1 MSEESTKSPHRSK
14 TLAVST
20 RTFSVYIKPFLGLIL
35 LGILAN
41 LIIAAASGAL
51 PWFIQQAVDSVFVD
65 GDRTML
71 VMIPLGVMIMSIVRG
86 GATYIS
92 NVILN
97 YVGQKITARLQL
109 QIYENIIR
117 ADLETLGDSHTG
129 NYIAIFLNDA
139 KLMANTLNQT
149 LINLFRHFFTLIV
162 LTGMMFTLNWKLAS
176 IYVVIVMPAGILSM
190 RRLGKVTRK
199 ASHQGLTET
208 GLLSRLISETIKGIR
223 VVKAYAGE
231 KLEAKNADRVINR
244 VLEFTMRS
252 VRAKSASS
260 PIVES
265 LAGVA
270 IAGIIFWGGRQ
281 SFEGNLTAGEF
292 MGFISA
298 LLLAYQPLRSVANL
312 PVVLQEGV
320 AAGLRVFEIIDK
332 PIEIKNK
339 PDAGE
344 LKISK
349 GGIEFKNVSFAY
361 GNRDISA
368 LDDISIDIN
377 PGETVALVGPSGAG
391 KSTLLNLV
399 LRFYDPVSGSIE
411 IDGQDIQTVTIE
423 SLRASTAL
431 VTQEP
436 ILFDD
441 TIAANIAYG
450 QDNASQ
456 KAIEKAA
463 KSAAAHDFISVLPE
477 GYETRCGEGGMQLSG
492 GQRQRIAIARAMLK
506 DTPILLLDEATSALD
521 NKAEQ
526 EVQKALTYLMQD
538 RTSLVVAHRLSTIIN
553 ADKIYVIDQ
562 GKVVQSGSHEE
573 LSKAKGLYA
582 ELYKAQFED
591 Q

>member
-1 MSEESTKSPHRSK
+1 MSKDSINPPHRSK

-41 LIIAAASGAL
+41 LIIAGAAGAL
-51 PWFIQQAVDSVFVD
+51 PWFIQQAVDSVFVN
-65 GDRTML
+65 GDRSML
-71 VMIPLGVMIMSIVRG
+71 VIIPLGVVIMSVVRG
-86 GATYIS
+86 GATYLS

-109 QIYENIIR
+109 KIYENIIK

-162 LTGMMFTLNWKLAS
+162 LTGMMFSLNWKLAS
-176 IYVVIVMPAGILSM
+176 IYVIIVMPAGILSM

-208 GLLSRLISETIKGIR
+208 GTLSRLISETIKGIR

-265 LAGVA
+265 LAGIAV
-270 IAGIIFWGGRQ
+270 AGIIFWGGSQ

-320 AAGLRVFEIIDK
+320 AAGLRVFDIIDK

-339 PDAGE
+339 PEATE
-344 LKISK
+344 LKISR
-349 GGIEFKNVSFAY
+349 GGIGFKNVSFAY
-361 GNRDISA
+361 GNRDFAA
-368 LDDISIDIN
+368 LDGISIDIN

-411 IDGQDIQTVTIE
+411 IDGQDIQNVTIE

-436 ILFDD
+436 FLFDD

-450 QDNASQ
+450 QNNASQ
-456 KAIEKAA
+456 KDIEKAA

-477 GYETRCGEGGMQLSG
+477 GYNTRCGEGGMQLSG
-492 GQRQRIAIARAMLK
+492 GQRQRIAIARAMVK

-521 NKAEQ
+521 NKAEK

-553 ADKIYVIDQ
+553 ADRIYVINQ

-591 Q
+591 

>member
-1 MSEESTKSPHRSK
+1 MSEDTNQTPYRSK
-14 TLAVST
+14 TLAVSK

-35 LGILAN
+35 LGIFAN
-41 LIIAAASGAL
+41 LIIAGASGAL
-51 PWFIQQAVDSVFVD
+51 PWFIQQAVDSVFVN

-71 VMIPLGVMIMSIVRG
+71 LIIPLGVVFMSIIRG

-92 NVILN
+92 NIILIF
-97 YVGQKITARLQL
+97 VGQKITARLQHE
-109 QIYENIIR
+109 IYENIIK

-162 LTGMMFTLNWKLAS
+162 LTGMMFNLNWKLAS
-176 IYVVIVMPAGILSM
+176 IYVIIVMPAGILSM

-223 VVKAYAGE
+223 VVKAYSGE
-231 KLEAKNADRVINR
+231 NLESKNADRVINR

-260 PIVES
+260 PIVEA
-265 LAGVA
+265 LAGIAV
-270 IAGIIFWGGRQ
+270 AGIIFWGGSQ

-320 AAGLRVFEIIDK
+320 AAGLRVFDIIDK
-332 PIEIKNK
+332 PVEIKNK
-339 PDAGE
+339 PNASG
-344 LKISK
+344 LSVSK
-349 GGIEFKNVSFAY
+349 GSIEFKNVSFAY
-361 GNRDISA
+361 GNRSMSA
-368 LDDISIDIN
+368 LDDISINIA
-377 PGETVALVGPSGAG
+377 PGETIAFVGPSGAG

-399 LRFYDPVSGSIE
+399 LRFYDPVSGSVE
-411 IDGQDIQTVTIE
+411 IDSQDIQNVTIE

-436 ILFDD
+436 FLFDD
-441 TIAANIAYG
+441 TIAANISYG
-450 QDNASQ
+450 KNNVSQ
-456 KAIEKAA
+456 KNIEEAA
-463 KSAAAHDFISVLPE
+463 KSAAAHDFISALPE
-477 GYETRCGEGGMQLSG
+477 RYNTRCGEGGMQLSG
-492 GQRQRIAIARAMLK
+492 GQRQRIAIARAILK
-506 DTPILLLDEATSALD
+506 DAPILLLDEATSALD

-538 RTSLVVAHRLSTIIN
+538 RTSLVVAHRLSTIMN
-553 ADKIYVIDQ
+553 ANKIYVINQ
-562 GKVVQSGSHEE
+562 GKVVQSGTHEVLLKE
-573 LSKAKGLYA
+573 KGLYA

-591 Q
+591 

>member
-1 MSEESTKSPHRSK
+1 MSKDSIKRPHRSK

-41 LIIAAASGAL
+41 LIIAGAAGAL
-51 PWFIQQAVDSVFVD
+51 PWFIQQAIDTVFVN
-65 GDRTML
+65 GDRSML
-71 VMIPLGVMIMSIVRG
+71 VIIPLGVVIMSVVRG
-86 GATYIS
+86 GATYLS

-97 YVGQKITARLQL
+97 YVGQKITARLQFE
-109 QIYENIIR
+109 IYENIIK
-117 ADLETLGDSHTG
+117 ADLETLGDTHTG

-162 LTGMMFTLNWKLAS
+162 LTGMMFSLNWKLAS
-176 IYVVIVMPAGILSM
+176 IYVIIVMPAGILSM

-231 KLEAKNADRVINR
+231 KLEAQNADRVINR

-265 LAGVA
+265 LAGIAV
-270 IAGIIFWGGRQ
+270 AGIIFWGGSQ

-339 PDAGE
+339 PEATE
-344 LKISK
+344 LKISE
-349 GGIEFKNVSFAY
+349 GGIGFKNVSFAY
-361 GNRDISA
+361 GNRDVAA
-368 LDDISIDIN
+368 LDGISIDIN

-411 IDGQDIQTVTIE
+411 IDGQDIQNVTIE

-436 ILFDD
+436 FLFDD

-450 QDNASQ
+450 QNNASQ
-456 KAIEKAA
+456 EDIEKAA
-463 KSAAAHDFISVLPE
+463 KSAAAHDFISALPE
-477 GYETRCGEGGMQLSG
+477 GYNTRCGEGGMQLSG

-521 NKAEQ
+521 NKAEK

-553 ADKIYVIDQ
+553 ADKIYVINQ

-573 LSKAKGLYA
+573 LSKAEGLYA

-591 Q
+591 

>member
-1 MSEESTKSPHRSK
+1 MSKDSIKPSHRSK

-41 LIIAAASGAL
+41 LIIAGAAGAL
-51 PWFIQQAVDSVFVD
+51 PWFIQQAVDSVFVN
-65 GDRTML
+65 GDRSML
-71 VMIPLGVMIMSIVRG
+71 VIIPLGVVIMSVVRG
-86 GATYIS
+86 GATYLS

-109 QIYENIIR
+109 EIYENIIK

-162 LTGMMFTLNWKLAS
+162 LTGMMFSLNWKLAS
-176 IYVVIVMPAGILSM
+176 IYVIIVMPAGILSM

-208 GLLSRLISETIKGIR
+208 GLLSRLISETIKGVR

-265 LAGVA
+265 LAGIAV
-270 IAGIIFWGGRQ
+270 AGIIFWGGSQ

-320 AAGLRVFEIIDK
+320 AAGLRVFDIIDK

-339 PDAGE
+339 PEATE
-344 LKISK
+344 LKISR
-349 GGIEFKNVSFAY
+349 GGIGFKNVSFAY
-361 GNRDISA
+361 GNRDVAA
-368 LDDISIDIN
+368 LDGISIDIN

-411 IDGQDIQTVTIE
+411 IDGQDIQNVTIE

-436 ILFDD
+436 FLFDD

-450 QDNASQ
+450 QNTASQ
-456 KAIEKAA
+456 KDIEKAA

-477 GYETRCGEGGMQLSG
+477 GYNTRCGEGGMQLSG
-492 GQRQRIAIARAMLK
+492 GQRQRIAIARAMVK

-521 NKAEQ
+521 NKAEK

-553 ADKIYVIDQ
+553 ADKIYVINQ

-591 Q
+591 

>member
-1 MSEESTKSPHRSK
+1 MSKDSINPPHRSK

-41 LIIAAASGAL
+41 LIIAGAAGAL
-51 PWFIQQAVDSVFVD
+51 PWFIQQAVDSVFVN
-65 GDRTML
+65 GDRSML
-71 VMIPLGVMIMSIVRG
+71 VIIPLGVVIMSVVRG
-86 GATYIS
+86 GATYLS

-109 QIYENIIR
+109 KIYENIIK

-162 LTGMMFTLNWKLAS
+162 LTGMMFSLNWKLAS
-176 IYVVIVMPAGILSM
+176 IYVIIVMPAGILSM

-265 LAGVA
+265 LAGIAV
-270 IAGIIFWGGRQ
+270 AGIIFWGGSQ

-320 AAGLRVFEIIDK
+320 AAGLRVFDIIDK

-339 PDAGE
+339 PEATE
-344 LKISK
+344 LKISR
-349 GGIEFKNVSFAY
+349 GGIGFKNVSFAY
-361 GNRDISA
+361 GNRDVAA
-368 LDDISIDIN
+368 LDGISIDIN

-399 LRFYDPVSGSIE
+399 LRFYDPMSGSIE
-411 IDGQDIQTVTIE
+411 IDGQDIQNVTIE

-436 ILFDD
+436 FLFDD

-450 QDNASQ
+450 QNNASQ
-456 KAIEKAA
+456 KDIEKAA

-477 GYETRCGEGGMQLSG
+477 GYNTRCGEGGMQLSG
-492 GQRQRIAIARAMLK
+492 GQRQRIAIARAMVK

-521 NKAEQ
+521 NKAEK

-553 ADKIYVIDQ
+553 ADRIYVINQ

-591 Q
+591 

>member
-1 MSEESTKSPHRSK
+1 MSKDSIKPPHRSK

-41 LIIAAASGAL
+41 LIIAGAAGAL
-51 PWFIQQAVDSVFVD
+51 PWFIQQAVDSVFVN
-65 GDRTML
+65 GDRSML
-71 VMIPLGVMIMSIVRG
+71 VIIPLGVVIMSVVRG
-86 GATYIS
+86 GATYLS

-109 QIYENIIR
+109 KIYENIIK

-162 LTGMMFTLNWKLAS
+162 LTGMMFSLNWKLAS
-176 IYVVIVMPAGILSM
+176 IYVIIVMPAGILSM

-265 LAGVA
+265 LAGIAV
-270 IAGIIFWGGRQ
+270 AGIIFWGGSQ

-320 AAGLRVFEIIDK
+320 AAGLRVFDIIDK

-339 PDAGE
+339 PEATE
-344 LKISK
+344 LKISR
-349 GGIEFKNVSFAY
+349 GGIGFKNVSFAY
-361 GNRDISA
+361 GNRDVAA
-368 LDDISIDIN
+368 LDGISIDIN

-411 IDGQDIQTVTIE
+411 IDGQDIQNVTIE

-436 ILFDD
+436 FLFDD

-450 QDNASQ
+450 QNNASQ
-456 KAIEKAA
+456 KDIEKAA
-463 KSAAAHDFISVLPE
+463 KSAAAHNFISVLPE
-477 GYETRCGEGGMQLSG
+477 GYNTRCGEGGMQLSG
-492 GQRQRIAIARAMLK
+492 GQRQRIAIARAMVK

-521 NKAEQ
+521 NKAEK

-553 ADKIYVIDQ
+553 ADKIYVINQ

-591 Q
+591 

>member
-1 MSEESTKSPHRSK
+1 MSKDSINPPHRSK

-41 LIIAAASGAL
+41 LIIAGAAGAL
-51 PWFIQQAVDSVFVD
+51 PWFIQQAVDSVFVN
-65 GDRTML
+65 GDRSML
-71 VMIPLGVMIMSIVRG
+71 VIIPLGVVIMSVVRG
-86 GATYIS
+86 GATYLS

-109 QIYENIIR
+109 KIYENIIK

-162 LTGMMFTLNWKLAS
+162 LTGMMFSLNWKLAS
-176 IYVVIVMPAGILSM
+176 IYVIIVMPAGILSM

-231 KLEAKNADRVINR
+231 KLETKNADRVINR

-265 LAGVA
+265 LAGIAV
-270 IAGIIFWGGRQ
+270 AGIIFWGGSQ
-281 SFEGNLTAGEF
+281 SFKGNLTAGEF

-320 AAGLRVFEIIDK
+320 AAGLRVFDIIDK

-339 PDAGE
+339 PEATE
-344 LKISK
+344 LKISR
-349 GGIEFKNVSFAY
+349 GGIGFKNVSFAY
-361 GNRDISA
+361 GNRDVAA
-368 LDDISIDIN
+368 LDGISIDIN

-411 IDGQDIQTVTIE
+411 IDGQDIQNVTIE

-436 ILFDD
+436 FLFDD

-450 QDNASQ
+450 QNNASQ
-456 KAIEKAA
+456 KDIEKAA

-477 GYETRCGEGGMQLSG
+477 GYNTRCGEGGMQLSG
-492 GQRQRIAIARAMLK
+492 GQRQRIAIARAMVK

-521 NKAEQ
+521 NKAEK

-553 ADKIYVIDQ
+553 ADRIYVINQ

-591 Q
+591 

>member
-1 MSEESTKSPHRSK
+1 MSKDSIKRPHRSK

-41 LIIAAASGAL
+41 LIIAGAAGAL
-51 PWFIQQAVDSVFVD
+51 PWFIQQAIDTVFVN
-65 GDRTML
+65 GDRSML
-71 VMIPLGVMIMSIVRG
+71 VIIPLGVVIMSVVRG
-86 GATYIS
+86 GATYLS

-97 YVGQKITARLQL
+97 YVGQKITARLQFE
-109 QIYENIIR
+109 IYENIIK

-162 LTGMMFTLNWKLAS
+162 LTGMMFSLNWKLAS
-176 IYVVIVMPAGILSM
+176 IYVIIVMPAGILSM

-231 KLEAKNADRVINR
+231 KLEAQNADRVINR

-265 LAGVA
+265 LAGIAV
-270 IAGIIFWGGRQ
+270 AGIIFWGGSQ

-339 PDAGE
+339 PEATE
-344 LKISK
+344 LKISE
-349 GGIEFKNVSFAY
+349 GGIGFKNVSFAY
-361 GNRDISA
+361 GNRDVAA
-368 LDDISIDIN
+368 LDGISIDIN

-411 IDGQDIQTVTIE
+411 IDGQDIQNVTIE

-436 ILFDD
+436 FLFDD

-450 QDNASQ
+450 QNNASQ
-456 KAIEKAA
+456 EDIEKAA
-463 KSAAAHDFISVLPE
+463 KSAAAHDFISALPE
-477 GYETRCGEGGMQLSG
+477 GYNTRCGEGGMQLSG

-521 NKAEQ
+521 NKAEK

-553 ADKIYVIDQ
+553 ADKIYVINQ

-591 Q
+591 

>member
-1 MSEESTKSPHRSK
+1 MSKDSINPPHRSK

-41 LIIAAASGAL
+41 LIIAGAAGAL
-51 PWFIQQAVDSVFVD
+51 PWFIQQAVDSVFVN
-65 GDRTML
+65 GDRSML
-71 VMIPLGVMIMSIVRG
+71 VIIPLGVVIMSVVRG
-86 GATYIS
+86 GATYLS

-109 QIYENIIR
+109 KIYENIIK

-162 LTGMMFTLNWKLAS
+162 LTGMMFSLNWKLAS
-176 IYVVIVMPAGILSM
+176 IYVIIVMPAGILSM

-231 KLEAKNADRVINR
+231 KLETKNADRVINR

-265 LAGVA
+265 LAGIAV
-270 IAGIIFWGGRQ
+270 AGIIFWGGSQ

-320 AAGLRVFEIIDK
+320 AAGLRVFDIIDK

-339 PDAGE
+339 PEATE
-344 LKISK
+344 LKISR
-349 GGIEFKNVSFAY
+349 GGIGFKNVSFAY
-361 GNRDISA
+361 GNRDVAA
-368 LDDISIDIN
+368 LDGISIDIN

-399 LRFYDPVSGSIE
+399 LRFYDPMSGSIE
-411 IDGQDIQTVTIE
+411 IDGQDIQNVTIE

-436 ILFDD
+436 FLFDD

-450 QDNASQ
+450 QNNASQ
-456 KAIEKAA
+456 KDIEKAA

-477 GYETRCGEGGMQLSG
+477 GYNTRCGEGGMQLSG
-492 GQRQRIAIARAMLK
+492 GQRQRIAIARAMVK

-521 NKAEQ
+521 NKAEK

-553 ADKIYVIDQ
+553 ADRIYVINQ

-591 Q
+591 

>member
-1 MSEESTKSPHRSK
+1 MSKDSIKRPHRSK

-41 LIIAAASGAL
+41 LIIAGAAGAL
-51 PWFIQQAVDSVFVD
+51 PWFIQQAIDTVFVN
-65 GDRTML
+65 GDRSML
-71 VMIPLGVMIMSIVRG
+71 VIIPLGVVIMSVVRG
-86 GATYIS
+86 GATYLS

-97 YVGQKITARLQL
+97 YVGQKITARLQFE
-109 QIYENIIR
+109 IYENIIK

-162 LTGMMFTLNWKLAS
+162 LTGMMFSLNWKLAS
-176 IYVVIVMPAGILSM
+176 IYVIIVMPAGILSM

-231 KLEAKNADRVINR
+231 KLEAQNADRVINR

-265 LAGVA
+265 LAGIAV
-270 IAGIIFWGGRQ
+270 AGIIFWGGSQ

-339 PDAGE
+339 PEATE
-344 LKISK
+344 LKISE
-349 GGIEFKNVSFAY
+349 GGIGFKNVSFAY
-361 GNRDISA
+361 GNRDVAA
-368 LDDISIDIN
+368 LDGISIDIN

-411 IDGQDIQTVTIE
+411 IDGQDIQNVTIE

-436 ILFDD
+436 FLFDD

-450 QDNASQ
+450 QNNASQ
-456 KAIEKAA
+456 EDIEKAA

-477 GYETRCGEGGMQLSG
+477 GYNTRCGEGGMQLSG

-521 NKAEQ
+521 NKAEK

-553 ADKIYVIDQ
+553 ADKIYVINQ

-591 Q
+591 

>member
-1 MSEESTKSPHRSK
+1 MSKDSIKRPHRSK

-41 LIIAAASGAL
+41 LIIAGAAGAL
-51 PWFIQQAVDSVFVD
+51 PWFIQQAIDTVFVN
-65 GDRTML
+65 GDRSML
-71 VMIPLGVMIMSIVRG
+71 VIIPLGVVIMSVVRG
-86 GATYIS
+86 GATYLS

-97 YVGQKITARLQL
+97 YVGQKITARLQFE
-109 QIYENIIR
+109 IYENIIK

-162 LTGMMFTLNWKLAS
+162 LTGMMFSLNWKLAS
-176 IYVVIVMPAGILSM
+176 IYVIIVMPAGILSM

-231 KLEAKNADRVINR
+231 KLEAQNADRVINR

-265 LAGVA
+265 LAGIAV
-270 IAGIIFWGGRQ
+270 AGIIFWGGSQ

-339 PDAGE
+339 PEATE
-344 LKISK
+344 LKISE
-349 GGIEFKNVSFAY
+349 GGIGFKNISFAY
-361 GNRDISA
+361 GNRDVAA
-368 LDDISIDIN
+368 LDGISIDIN

-411 IDGQDIQTVTIE
+411 IDGQDIQNVTIE

-436 ILFDD
+436 FLFDD

-450 QDNASQ
+450 QNNASQ
-456 KAIEKAA
+456 EDIEKAA

-477 GYETRCGEGGMQLSG
+477 GYNTRCGEGGMQLSG

-521 NKAEQ
+521 NKAEK

-553 ADKIYVIDQ
+553 ADKIHVINQ

-573 LSKAKGLYA
+573 LSKAEGLYA

-591 Q
+591 

>member
-1 MSEESTKSPHRSK
+1 MSKDSIKRPHRSK

-41 LIIAAASGAL
+41 LIIAGAAGAL
-51 PWFIQQAVDSVFVD
+51 PWFIQQAIDTVFVN
-65 GDRTML
+65 GDRSML
-71 VMIPLGVMIMSIVRG
+71 VIIPLGVVIMSVVRG
-86 GATYIS
+86 GATYLS

-97 YVGQKITARLQL
+97 YVGQKITARLQFE
-109 QIYENIIR
+109 IYENIIK

-162 LTGMMFTLNWKLAS
+162 LTGMMFSLNWKLAS
-176 IYVVIVMPAGILSM
+176 IYVIIVMPAGILSM

-231 KLEAKNADRVINR
+231 KLEAQNADRVINR

-265 LAGVA
+265 LAGIAV
-270 IAGIIFWGGRQ
+270 AGIIFWGGSQ

-339 PDAGE
+339 PEATE
-344 LKISK
+344 LKISE
-349 GGIEFKNVSFAY
+349 GGIGFKNVSFVY
-361 GNRDISA
+361 GNRDVAA
-368 LDDISIDIN
+368 LDGISIDIN

-411 IDGQDIQTVTIE
+411 IDGQDIQNVTIE

-436 ILFDD
+436 FLFDD

-450 QDNASQ
+450 QNNASQ
-456 KAIEKAA
+456 EDIEKAA
-463 KSAAAHDFISVLPE
+463 KSAAAHDFISALPE
-477 GYETRCGEGGMQLSG
+477 GYNTRCGEGGMQLSG

-521 NKAEQ
+521 NKAEK

-553 ADKIYVIDQ
+553 ADKIYVINQ

-591 Q
+591 

>member
-1 MSEESTKSPHRSK
+1 MSKDSIKPQHRSK

-41 LIIAAASGAL
+41 LIIAGAAGAL
-51 PWFIQQAVDSVFVD
+51 PWFIQQAVDSVFVN
-65 GDRTML
+65 GDRSML
-71 VMIPLGVMIMSIVRG
+71 VIIPLGVVIMSVVRG
-86 GATYIS
+86 GATYLS

-109 QIYENIIR
+109 EIYENIIK

-162 LTGMMFTLNWKLAS
+162 LTGMMFSLNWKLAS
-176 IYVVIVMPAGILSM
+176 IYVIIVMPAGILSM

-265 LAGVA
+265 LAGIAV
-270 IAGIIFWGGRQ
+270 AGIIFWGGSQ

-320 AAGLRVFEIIDK
+320 AAGLRVFDIIDK
-332 PIEIKNK
+332 PIEIKHK
-339 PDAGE
+339 PEATE
-344 LKISK
+344 LKISR
-349 GGIEFKNVSFAY
+349 GGIGFKNVSFAY
-361 GNRDISA
+361 GNRDVAA
-368 LDDISIDIN
+368 LDGISIDIN

-411 IDGQDIQTVTIE
+411 IDGQDIQNVTIE

-436 ILFDD
+436 FLFDD

-450 QDNASQ
+450 QNNASQ
-456 KAIEKAA
+456 KDIEKAA

-477 GYETRCGEGGMQLSG
+477 GYNTRCGEGGMQLSG
-492 GQRQRIAIARAMLK
+492 GQRQRIAIARAMVK

-521 NKAEQ
+521 NKAEK

-553 ADKIYVIDQ
+553 ADKIYVINQ

-591 Q
+591 

>member
-1 MSEESTKSPHRSK
+1 MSKDSINPPHRSK

-41 LIIAAASGAL
+41 LIIAGAAGAL
-51 PWFIQQAVDSVFVD
+51 PWFIQQAVDSVFVN
-65 GDRTML
+65 GDRSML
-71 VMIPLGVMIMSIVRG
+71 VIIPLGVVIMSVVRG
-86 GATYIS
+86 GATYLS

-109 QIYENIIR
+109 KIYENIIK

-162 LTGMMFTLNWKLAS
+162 LTGMMFSLNWKLAS
-176 IYVVIVMPAGILSM
+176 IYVIIVMPAGILSM

-265 LAGVA
+265 LAGIAV
-270 IAGIIFWGGRQ
+270 AGIIFWGGSQ

-320 AAGLRVFEIIDK
+320 AAGLRVFDIIDK

-339 PDAGE
+339 PEATE
-344 LKISK
+344 LKISR
-349 GGIEFKNVSFAY
+349 GGIGFKNVSFAY
-361 GNRDISA
+361 GNRDFAA
-368 LDDISIDIN
+368 LDGISIDIN

-411 IDGQDIQTVTIE
+411 IDGQDIQNVTIE

-436 ILFDD
+436 FLFDD

-450 QDNASQ
+450 QNNASQ
-456 KAIEKAA
+456 KDIEKAA

-477 GYETRCGEGGMQLSG
+477 GYNTRCGEGGMQLSG
-492 GQRQRIAIARAMLK
+492 GQRQRIAIARAMVK

-521 NKAEQ
+521 NKAEK

-553 ADKIYVIDQ
+553 ADRIYVINQ

-591 Q
+591 

>member
-1 MSEESTKSPHRSK
+1 MSKDSINPPHRSK

-41 LIIAAASGAL
+41 LIIAGAAGAL
-51 PWFIQQAVDSVFVD
+51 PWFIQQAVDSVFVN
-65 GDRTML
+65 GDRSML
-71 VMIPLGVMIMSIVRG
+71 VIIPLGVVIMSVVRG
-86 GATYIS
+86 GATYLS

-109 QIYENIIR
+109 KIYENIIK

-162 LTGMMFTLNWKLAS
+162 LTGMMFSLNWKLAS
-176 IYVVIVMPAGILSM
+176 IYVIIVMPAGILSM

-208 GLLSRLISETIKGIR
+208 GLLSRLISETIIGIR

-265 LAGVA
+265 LAGIAV
-270 IAGIIFWGGRQ
+270 AGIIFWGGSQ

-320 AAGLRVFEIIDK
+320 AAGLRVFDIIDK

-339 PDAGE
+339 PEATE
-344 LKISK
+344 LKISR
-349 GGIEFKNVSFAY
+349 GGIGFKNVSFAY
-361 GNRDISA
+361 GNRDFAA
-368 LDDISIDIN
+368 LDGISIDIN

-411 IDGQDIQTVTIE
+411 IDGQDIQNVTIE

-436 ILFDD
+436 FLFDD

-450 QDNASQ
+450 QNNASQ
-456 KAIEKAA
+456 KDIEKAA

-477 GYETRCGEGGMQLSG
+477 GYNTRCGEGGMQLSG
-492 GQRQRIAIARAMLK
+492 GQRQRIAIARAMVK

-521 NKAEQ
+521 NKAEK

-553 ADKIYVIDQ
+553 ADRIYVINQ

-591 Q
+591 

>member
-1 MSEESTKSPHRSK
+1 MSKDSINPPHRSK

-41 LIIAAASGAL
+41 LIIAGAAGAL
-51 PWFIQQAVDSVFVD
+51 PWFIQQAVDSVFVN
-65 GDRTML
+65 GDRSML
-71 VMIPLGVMIMSIVRG
+71 VIIPLGVVIMSVVRG
-86 GATYIS
+86 GATYLS

-109 QIYENIIR
+109 KIYENIIK

-162 LTGMMFTLNWKLAS
+162 LTGMMFSLNWKLAS
-176 IYVVIVMPAGILSM
+176 IYVIIVMPAGILSM

-208 GLLSRLISETIKGIR
+208 GTLSRLISETIKGIR

-265 LAGVA
+265 LAGIAV
-270 IAGIIFWGGRQ
+270 AGIIFWGGSQ
-281 SFEGNLTAGEF
+281 SFKGNLTAGEF

-320 AAGLRVFEIIDK
+320 AAGLRVFDIIDK

-339 PDAGE
+339 PEATE
-344 LKISK
+344 LKISR
-349 GGIEFKNVSFAY
+349 GGIGFKNVSFAY
-361 GNRDISA
+361 GNRDVAA
-368 LDDISIDIN
+368 LDGISIDIN

-411 IDGQDIQTVTIE
+411 IDGQDIQNVTIE

-436 ILFDD
+436 FLFDD

-450 QDNASQ
+450 QNNASQ
-456 KAIEKAA
+456 KDIEKAA

-477 GYETRCGEGGMQLSG
+477 GYNTRCGEGGMQLSG
-492 GQRQRIAIARAMLK
+492 GQRQRIAIARAMVK

-521 NKAEQ
+521 NKAEK

-553 ADKIYVIDQ
+553 ADRIYVINQ

-591 Q
+591 

>member
-1 MSEESTKSPHRSK
+1 MSKDSISPPHRSK

-41 LIIAAASGAL
+41 LIIAGAAGAL
-51 PWFIQQAVDSVFVD
+51 PWFIQQAVDSVFVN
-65 GDRTML
+65 GDRSML
-71 VMIPLGVMIMSIVRG
+71 VIIPLGVVIMSVVRG
-86 GATYIS
+86 GATYLS

-109 QIYENIIR
+109 KIYENIIK

-162 LTGMMFTLNWKLAS
+162 LTGMMFSLNWKLAS
-176 IYVVIVMPAGILSM
+176 IYVIIVMPAGILSM

-265 LAGVA
+265 LAGIAV
-270 IAGIIFWGGRQ
+270 AGIIFWGGSQ

-320 AAGLRVFEIIDK
+320 AAGLRVFDIIDK

-339 PDAGE
+339 PEATE
-344 LKISK
+344 LKISR
-349 GGIEFKNVSFAY
+349 GGIGFKNVSFAY
-361 GNRDISA
+361 GNRDVAA
-368 LDDISIDIN
+368 LDGISIDIN

-411 IDGQDIQTVTIE
+411 IDGQDIQNVTIE

-436 ILFDD
+436 FLFDD

-450 QDNASQ
+450 QNNASQ
-456 KAIEKAA
+456 KDIEKAA

-477 GYETRCGEGGMQLSG
+477 GYNTRCGEGGMQLSG
-492 GQRQRIAIARAMLK
+492 GQRQRIAIARAMVK

-521 NKAEQ
+521 NKAEK

-553 ADKIYVIDQ
+553 ADRIYVINQ

-591 Q
+591 

>member
-1 MSEESTKSPHRSK
+1 MSKDSITPPHRSK

-41 LIIAAASGAL
+41 LIIAGAAGAL
-51 PWFIQQAVDSVFVD
+51 PWFIQQAVDSVFVN
-65 GDRTML
+65 GDRSML
-71 VMIPLGVMIMSIVRG
+71 VIIPLGVVIMSVVRG
-86 GATYIS
+86 GATYLS

-109 QIYENIIR
+109 KIYENIIK

-162 LTGMMFTLNWKLAS
+162 LTGMMFSLNWKLAS
-176 IYVVIVMPAGILSM
+176 IYVIIVMPAGILSM

-265 LAGVA
+265 LAGIAV
-270 IAGIIFWGGRQ
+270 AGIIFWGGSQ

-320 AAGLRVFEIIDK
+320 AAGLRVFDIIDK

-339 PDAGE
+339 PEATE
-344 LKISK
+344 LKISR
-349 GGIEFKNVSFAY
+349 GGIGFKNVSFAY
-361 GNRDISA
+361 GNRDVAA
-368 LDDISIDIN
+368 LDGISIDIN

-411 IDGQDIQTVTIE
+411 IDGQDIQNVTIE

-436 ILFDD
+436 FLFDD

-450 QDNASQ
+450 QNNASQ
-456 KAIEKAA
+456 KDIEKAA

-477 GYETRCGEGGMQLSG
+477 GYNTRCGEGGMQLSG
-492 GQRQRIAIARAMLK
+492 GQRQRIAVARAMVK

-521 NKAEQ
+521 NKAEK

-553 ADKIYVIDQ
+553 ADRIYVINQ

-591 Q
+591 

>member
-1 MSEESTKSPHRSK
+1 MSKDSINPPHRSK

-41 LIIAAASGAL
+41 LIIAGAAGAL
-51 PWFIQQAVDSVFVD
+51 PWFIQQAVDSVFVN
-65 GDRTML
+65 GDRSML
-71 VMIPLGVMIMSIVRG
+71 VIIPLGVVIMSVVRG
-86 GATYIS
+86 GATYLS

-109 QIYENIIR
+109 KIYENIIK

-162 LTGMMFTLNWKLAS
+162 LTGMMFSLNWKLAS
-176 IYVVIVMPAGILSM
+176 IYVIIVMPAGILSM

-265 LAGVA
+265 LAGIAV
-270 IAGIIFWGGRQ
+270 AGIIFWGGSQ

-320 AAGLRVFEIIDK
+320 AAGLRVFDIIDK

-339 PDAGE
+339 PEATE
-344 LKISK
+344 LKISR
-349 GGIEFKNVSFAY
+349 GGIGFKNVSFAY
-361 GNRDISA
+361 GNRDVAA
-368 LDDISIDIN
+368 LDGISIDIN

-411 IDGQDIQTVTIE
+411 IDGQDIQNVTIE

-436 ILFDD
+436 FLFDD

-450 QDNASQ
+450 QNNASQ
-456 KAIEKAA
+456 KDIEKAA

-477 GYETRCGEGGMQLSG
+477 GYNTRCGEGGMQLSG
-492 GQRQRIAIARAMLK
+492 GQRQRIAIARAMVK

-521 NKAEQ
+521 NKAEK

-553 ADKIYVIDQ
+553 ADRIYVINQ

-591 Q
+591 

>member
-1 MSEESTKSPHRSK
+1 MSKDSINPPHRSK

-41 LIIAAASGAL
+41 LIIAGAAGAL
-51 PWFIQQAVDSVFVD
+51 PWFIQQAVDSVFVN
-65 GDRTML
+65 GDRSML
-71 VMIPLGVMIMSIVRG
+71 VIIPLGVVIMSVVRG
-86 GATYIS
+86 GATYLS

-109 QIYENIIR
+109 KIYENIIK

-162 LTGMMFTLNWKLAS
+162 LTGMMFSLNWKLAS
-176 IYVVIVMPAGILSM
+176 IYVIIVMPAGILSM

-208 GLLSRLISETIKGIR
+208 GTLSRLISETIKGIR

-265 LAGVA
+265 LAGIAV
-270 IAGIIFWGGRQ
+270 AGIIFWGGSQ

-320 AAGLRVFEIIDK
+320 AAGLRVFDIIDK

-339 PDAGE
+339 PEATE
-344 LKISK
+344 LKISR
-349 GGIEFKNVSFAY
+349 GGIGFKNVSFAY
-361 GNRDISA
+361 GNRDVAA
-368 LDDISIDIN
+368 LDGISIDIN

-411 IDGQDIQTVTIE
+411 IDGQDIQNVTIE

-436 ILFDD
+436 FLFDD

-450 QDNASQ
+450 QNNASQ
-456 KAIEKAA
+456 KDIEKAA

-477 GYETRCGEGGMQLSG
+477 GYNTRCGEGGMQLSG
-492 GQRQRIAIARAMLK
+492 GQRQRIAIARAMVK

-521 NKAEQ
+521 NKAEK

-553 ADKIYVIDQ
+553 ADRIYVINQ

-591 Q
+591 

>member
-1 MSEESTKSPHRSK
+1 MSKDSIKPPHRSK

-41 LIIAAASGAL
+41 LIIAGAAGAL
-51 PWFIQQAVDSVFVD
+51 PWFIQQAVDSVFVN
-65 GDRTML
+65 GDRSML
-71 VMIPLGVMIMSIVRG
+71 VIIPLGVVIMSVVRG
-86 GATYIS
+86 GATYLS

-109 QIYENIIR
+109 EIYENIIK

-162 LTGMMFTLNWKLAS
+162 LTGMMFSLNWKLAS
-176 IYVVIVMPAGILSM
+176 IYVIIVMPAGILSM

-265 LAGVA
+265 LAGIAV
-270 IAGIIFWGGRQ
+270 AGIIFWGGSQ

-320 AAGLRVFEIIDK
+320 AAGLRVFDIIDK

-339 PDAGE
+339 PEATE
-344 LKISK
+344 LKISR
-349 GGIEFKNVSFAY
+349 GGIGFKNVSFAY
-361 GNRDISA
+361 GNRDVAA
-368 LDDISIDIN
+368 LDGISIDIN

-411 IDGQDIQTVTIE
+411 IDGQDIQNVTIE

-436 ILFDD
+436 FLFDD

-450 QDNASQ
+450 QNTASQ
-456 KAIEKAA
+456 KDIEKAA
-463 KSAAAHDFISVLPE
+463 KSAAAHNFISVLPE
-477 GYETRCGEGGMQLSG
+477 GYNTRCGEGGMQLSG
-492 GQRQRIAIARAMLK
+492 GQRQRIAIARAMVK

-521 NKAEQ
+521 NKAEK

-553 ADKIYVIDQ
+553 ADKIYVINQ

-591 Q
+591 

>member
-1 MSEESTKSPHRSK
+1 MSKDSIKRPHRSK

-41 LIIAAASGAL
+41 LIIAGAAGAL
-51 PWFIQQAVDSVFVD
+51 PWFIQQAIDTVFVN
-65 GDRTML
+65 GDRSML
-71 VMIPLGVMIMSIVRG
+71 VIIPLGVVIMSVVRG
-86 GATYIS
+86 GATYLS

-97 YVGQKITARLQL
+97 YVGQKITARLQFE
-109 QIYENIIR
+109 IYENIIK
-117 ADLETLGDSHTG
+117 ADLETLGDTHTG

-162 LTGMMFTLNWKLAS
+162 LTGMMFSLNWKLAS
-176 IYVVIVMPAGILSM
+176 IYVIIVMPAGILSM

-231 KLEAKNADRVINR
+231 KLEAQNADRVINR

-265 LAGVA
+265 LAGIAV
-270 IAGIIFWGGRQ
+270 AGIIFWGGSQ

-339 PDAGE
+339 PEATE
-344 LKISK
+344 LKISE
-349 GGIEFKNVSFAY
+349 GGIGFKNVSFAY
-361 GNRDISA
+361 GNRDVAA
-368 LDDISIDIN
+368 LDGISIDIN

-411 IDGQDIQTVTIE
+411 IDGQDIQNVTIE

-436 ILFDD
+436 FLFDD

-450 QDNASQ
+450 QNNASQ
-456 KAIEKAA
+456 EDIEKAA
-463 KSAAAHDFISVLPE
+463 KSAAAHDFISALPE
-477 GYETRCGEGGMQLSG
+477 GYNTRCGEGGMQLSG

-521 NKAEQ
+521 NKAEK

-553 ADKIYVIDQ
+553 ADKIYVINQ

-591 Q
+591 

>member
-97 YVGQKITARLQL
+97 YVGQKITAQLQL

-162 LTGMMFTLNWKLAS
+162 LTGMMFSLNWKLAS
-176 IYVVIVMPAGILSM
+176 IYVIIVMPAGILSM

-265 LAGVA
+265 LAGIAV
-270 IAGIIFWGGRQ
+270 AGIIFWGGSQ

-320 AAGLRVFEIIDK
+320 AAGLRVFDIIDK

-339 PDAGE
+339 PEATE
-344 LKISK
+344 LKISR
-349 GGIEFKNVSFAY
+349 GGIGFKNVSFAY
-361 GNRDISA
+361 GNRDVAA
-368 LDDISIDIN
+368 LDGISIDIN

-411 IDGQDIQTVTIE
+411 IDGQDIQNVTIE

-436 ILFDD
+436 FLFDD

-450 QDNASQ
+450 QNNASQ
-456 KAIEKAA
+456 KDIEKAA

-477 GYETRCGEGGMQLSG
+477 GYNTRCGEGGMQLSG
-492 GQRQRIAIARAMLK
+492 GQRQRIAIARAMVK

-521 NKAEQ
+521 NKAEK

-553 ADKIYVIDQ
+553 ADKIYVINQ

-591 Q
+591 

>member
-1 MSEESTKSPHRSK
+1 MSKDSIKPPHRSK

-41 LIIAAASGAL
+41 LIIAGAAGAL
-51 PWFIQQAVDSVFVD
+51 PWFIQQAVDSVFVN
-65 GDRTML
+65 GDRSML
-71 VMIPLGVMIMSIVRG
+71 VIIPLGVVIMSVVRG
-86 GATYIS
+86 GATYLS

-109 QIYENIIR
+109 EIYENIIK

-162 LTGMMFTLNWKLAS
+162 LTGMMFSLNWKLAS
-176 IYVVIVMPAGILSM
+176 IYVIIVMPAGILSM

-265 LAGVA
+265 LAGIAV
-270 IAGIIFWGGRQ
+270 AGIIFWGGSQ

-320 AAGLRVFEIIDK
+320 AAGLRVFDIIDK

-339 PDAGE
+339 PEATE
-344 LKISK
+344 LKISR
-349 GGIEFKNVSFAY
+349 GGIGFKNVSFAY
-361 GNRDISA
+361 GNRDVAA
-368 LDDISIDIN
+368 LDGISIDIN

-399 LRFYDPVSGSIE
+399 LRFYDPLSGSIE
-411 IDGQDIQTVTIE
+411 IDGQDIQNVTIE

-436 ILFDD
+436 FLFDD

-450 QDNASQ
+450 QNNASQ
-456 KAIEKAA
+456 KDIEKAA
-463 KSAAAHDFISVLPE
+463 KSAAAHNFISVLPE
-477 GYETRCGEGGMQLSG
+477 GYNTRCGEGGMQLSG
-492 GQRQRIAIARAMLK
+492 GQRQRIAIARAMVK

-521 NKAEQ
+521 NKAEK

-553 ADKIYVIDQ
+553 ADKIYVINQ

-591 Q
+591 

>member
-1 MSEESTKSPHRSK
+1 MSKDSITPPHRSK

-41 LIIAAASGAL
+41 LIIAGAAGAL
-51 PWFIQQAVDSVFVD
+51 PWFIQQAVDSVFVN
-65 GDRTML
+65 GDRSML
-71 VMIPLGVMIMSIVRG
+71 VIIPLGVVIMSVVRG
-86 GATYIS
+86 GATYLS

-109 QIYENIIR
+109 KIYENIIK

-162 LTGMMFTLNWKLAS
+162 LTGMMFSLNWKLAS
-176 IYVVIVMPAGILSM
+176 IYVIIVMPAGILSM

-208 GLLSRLISETIKGIR
+208 GLLSRLISETIIGIR

-265 LAGVA
+265 LAGIAV
-270 IAGIIFWGGRQ
+270 AGIIFWGGSQ

-320 AAGLRVFEIIDK
+320 AAGLRVFDIIDK

-339 PDAGE
+339 PEATE
-344 LKISK
+344 LKISR
-349 GGIEFKNVSFAY
+349 GGIGFKNVSFAY
-361 GNRDISA
+361 GNRDFAA
-368 LDDISIDIN
+368 LDGISIDIN

-411 IDGQDIQTVTIE
+411 IDGQDIQNVTIE

-436 ILFDD
+436 FLFDD

-450 QDNASQ
+450 QNNASQ
-456 KAIEKAA
+456 KDIEKAA

-477 GYETRCGEGGMQLSG
+477 GYNTRCGEGGMQLSG
-492 GQRQRIAIARAMLK
+492 GQRQRIAIARAMVK

-521 NKAEQ
+521 NKAEK

-553 ADKIYVIDQ
+553 ADRIYVINQ

-591 Q
+591 

>member
-1 MSEESTKSPHRSK
+1 MSNDSIKPTHRSK

-20 RTFSVYIKPFLGLIL
+20 RTFLVYIKPFLGLIL

-41 LIIAAASGAL
+41 LIIAGAAGAL
-51 PWFIQQAVDSVFVD
+51 PWFIQQAVDSVFVN
-65 GDRTML
+65 GDRSML
-71 VMIPLGVMIMSIVRG
+71 VIIPLGVVIMSVVRG
-86 GATYIS
+86 GATYLS

-109 QIYENIIR
+109 EIYENIIK
-117 ADLETLGDSHTG
+117 ADLETLGGSHTG

-162 LTGMMFTLNWKLAS
+162 LTGMMFSLNWKLAS
-176 IYVVIVMPAGILSM
+176 IYVIIVMPAGILSM

-265 LAGVA
+265 LAGIAV
-270 IAGIIFWGGRQ
+270 AGIIFWGGSQ

-320 AAGLRVFEIIDK
+320 AAGLRVFDIIDK

-339 PDAGE
+339 PEATE

-349 GGIEFKNVSFAY
+349 GGIGFNNVSFAY
-361 GNRDISA
+361 GNREVAA
-368 LDDISIDIN
+368 LDGISININ

-411 IDGQDIQTVTIE
+411 IDGQDIQNVTIE

-436 ILFDD
+436 FLFDD

-450 QDNASQ
+450 QNNASQ
-456 KAIEKAA
+456 KDIEKAA

-477 GYETRCGEGGMQLSG
+477 GYNTRCGEGGMQLSG
-492 GQRQRIAIARAMLK
+492 GQRQRIAIARAMVK

-521 NKAEQ
+521 NKAEK

-553 ADKIYVIDQ
+553 ADKIYVINQ

-591 Q
+591 

>member
-1 MSEESTKSPHRSK
+1 MSKDSIKPPHRSK

-41 LIIAAASGAL
+41 LIIAGAAGAL
-51 PWFIQQAVDSVFVD
+51 PWFIQQAVDSVFVN
-65 GDRTML
+65 GDRSML
-71 VMIPLGVMIMSIVRG
+71 VIIPLGVVIMSVVRG
-86 GATYIS
+86 GATYLS

-109 QIYENIIR
+109 EIYENIIK

-199 ASHQGLTET
+199 ASHKGLTET

-265 LAGVA
+265 LAGIAV
-270 IAGIIFWGGRQ
+270 AGIIFWGGSQ

-332 PIEIKNK
+332 PIEINNK

-436 ILFDD
+436 FLFDD

-450 QDNASQ
+450 QNNASQ
-456 KAIEKAA
+456 KDIEKAA

-477 GYETRCGEGGMQLSG
+477 GYNTRCGEGGMQLSG
-492 GQRQRIAIARAMLK
+492 GQRQRIAIARAMVK

-521 NKAEQ
+521 NKAEK
-526 EVQKALTYLMQD
+526 EGQKALTYLMQD

-553 ADKIYVIDQ
+553 ADKIYVINQ

-591 Q
+591 

>member
-14 TLAVST
+14 TLVVST

-436 ILFDD
+436 FLFDD

>member
-1 MSEESTKSPHRSK
+1 MSKDSINPPHRSK

-41 LIIAAASGAL
+41 LIIAGAAGAL
-51 PWFIQQAVDSVFVD
+51 PWFIQQAVDSVFVN
-65 GDRTML
+65 GDRSML
-71 VMIPLGVMIMSIVRG
+71 VIIPLGVVIMSVVRG
-86 GATYIS
+86 GATYLS

-109 QIYENIIR
+109 KIYENIIK

-162 LTGMMFTLNWKLAS
+162 LTGMMFSLNWKLAS
-176 IYVVIVMPAGILSM
+176 IYVIIVMPAGILSM

-208 GLLSRLISETIKGIR
+208 GTLSRLISETIKGIR

-265 LAGVA
+265 LAGIAV
-270 IAGIIFWGGRQ
+270 AGIIFWGGSQ
-281 SFEGNLTAGEF
+281 SFKGNLTAGEF

-320 AAGLRVFEIIDK
+320 AAGLRVFDIIDK

-339 PDAGE
+339 PEATE
-344 LKISK
+344 LKISR
-349 GGIEFKNVSFAY
+349 GGIGFKNVSFAY
-361 GNRDISA
+361 GNRDFAA
-368 LDDISIDIN
+368 LDGISIDIN

-411 IDGQDIQTVTIE
+411 IDGQDIQNVTIE

-436 ILFDD
+436 FLFDD

-450 QDNASQ
+450 QNNASQ
-456 KAIEKAA
+456 KDIEKAA

-477 GYETRCGEGGMQLSG
+477 GYNTRCGEGGMQLSG
-492 GQRQRIAIARAMLK
+492 GQRQRIAIARAMVK

-521 NKAEQ
+521 NKAEK

-553 ADKIYVIDQ
+553 ADRIYVINQ

-591 Q
+591 

>member
-1 MSEESTKSPHRSK
+1 MSKDSINPPHRSK

-41 LIIAAASGAL
+41 LIIAGAAGAL
-51 PWFIQQAVDSVFVD
+51 PWFIQQAVDSVFVN
-65 GDRTML
+65 GDRSML
-71 VMIPLGVMIMSIVRG
+71 VIIPLGVVIMSVVRG
-86 GATYIS
+86 GATYLS

-109 QIYENIIR
+109 KIYENIIK

-162 LTGMMFTLNWKLAS
+162 LTGMMFSLNWKLAS
-176 IYVVIVMPAGILSM
+176 IYVIIVMPAGILSM

-231 KLEAKNADRVINR
+231 KLETKNADRVINR

-265 LAGVA
+265 LAGIAV
-270 IAGIIFWGGRQ
+270 AGIIFWGGSQ

-320 AAGLRVFEIIDK
+320 AAGLRVFDIIDK

-339 PDAGE
+339 PEATE
-344 LKISK
+344 LKISR
-349 GGIEFKNVSFAY
+349 GGIGFKNVSFAY
-361 GNRDISA
+361 GNRDVAA
-368 LDDISIDIN
+368 LDGISIDIN

-411 IDGQDIQTVTIE
+411 IDGQDIQNVTIE

-436 ILFDD
+436 FLFDD

-450 QDNASQ
+450 QNNASQ
-456 KAIEKAA
+456 KDIEKAA

-477 GYETRCGEGGMQLSG
+477 GYNTRCGEGGMQLSG
-492 GQRQRIAIARAMLK
+492 GQRQRIAIARAMVK

-521 NKAEQ
+521 NKAEK

-553 ADKIYVIDQ
+553 ADRIYVINQ

-591 Q
+591 

>member
-1 MSEESTKSPHRSK
+1 MSKDSIKPPHRSK

-41 LIIAAASGAL
+41 LIIAGAAGAL
-51 PWFIQQAVDSVFVD
+51 PWFIQQAVDSVFVN
-65 GDRTML
+65 GDRSML
-71 VMIPLGVMIMSIVRG
+71 VIIPLGVVIMSVVRG
-86 GATYIS
+86 GATYLS

-109 QIYENIIR
+109 EIYENIIK

-162 LTGMMFTLNWKLAS
+162 LTGMMFSLNWKLAS
-176 IYVVIVMPAGILSM
+176 IYVIIVMPAGILSM

-265 LAGVA
+265 LAGIAV
-270 IAGIIFWGGRQ
+270 AGIIFWGGSQ
-281 SFEGNLTAGEF
+281 SFDGNLTAGEF

-320 AAGLRVFEIIDK
+320 AAGLRVFDIIDK

-339 PDAGE
+339 PEATE
-344 LKISK
+344 LKISR
-349 GGIEFKNVSFAY
+349 GGIGFKNVSFAY
-361 GNRDISA
+361 GNRDVAA
-368 LDDISIDIN
+368 LDGISIDIN

-411 IDGQDIQTVTIE
+411 IDGQDIQNVTIE

-436 ILFDD
+436 FLFDD

-450 QDNASQ
+450 QNNASQ
-456 KAIEKAA
+456 KDIEKAA
-463 KSAAAHDFISVLPE
+463 KSAAAHNFISVLPE
-477 GYETRCGEGGMQLSG
+477 GYNTRCGEGGMQLSG
-492 GQRQRIAIARAMLK
+492 GQRQRIAIARAMVK

-521 NKAEQ
+521 NKAEK

-553 ADKIYVIDQ
+553 ADKIYVINQ

-591 Q
+591 

>member
-1 MSEESTKSPHRSK
+1 MSKDSIKPQHRSK

-41 LIIAAASGAL
+41 LIIAGAAGAL
-51 PWFIQQAVDSVFVD
+51 PWFIQQAVDSVFVN
-65 GDRTML
+65 GDRSML
-71 VMIPLGVMIMSIVRG
+71 VIIPLGVVIMSVVRG
-86 GATYIS
+86 GATYLS

-109 QIYENIIR
+109 EIYENITK

-162 LTGMMFTLNWKLAS
+162 LTGMMFSLNWKLAS
-176 IYVVIVMPAGILSM
+176 IYVIIVMPAGILSM

-265 LAGVA
+265 LAGIAV
-270 IAGIIFWGGRQ
+270 AGIIFWGGSQ

-320 AAGLRVFEIIDK
+320 AAGLRVFDIIDK

-339 PDAGE
+339 PEATE
-344 LKISK
+344 LKISR
-349 GGIEFKNVSFAY
+349 GGIGFKNVSFAY
-361 GNRDISA
+361 GNRDVAA
-368 LDDISIDIN
+368 LDGISIDIN

-411 IDGQDIQTVTIE
+411 IDGQDIQNVTIE

-436 ILFDD
+436 FLFDD
-441 TIAANIAYG
+441 TIAANIAYR
-450 QDNASQ
+450 QNNASQ
-456 KAIEKAA
+456 KDIEKAA

-477 GYETRCGEGGMQLSG
+477 GYNTRCGEGGMQLSG
-492 GQRQRIAIARAMLK
+492 GQRQRIAIARAMVK

-521 NKAEQ
+521 NKAEK

-553 ADKIYVIDQ
+553 ADKIYVINQ

-591 Q
+591 